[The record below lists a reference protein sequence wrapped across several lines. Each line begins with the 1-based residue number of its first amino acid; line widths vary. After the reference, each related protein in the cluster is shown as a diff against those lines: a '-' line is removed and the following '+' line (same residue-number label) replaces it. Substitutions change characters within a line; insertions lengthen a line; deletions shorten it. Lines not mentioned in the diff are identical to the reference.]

1 MVLPDFIRKLLD
13 ERGIITEEEK
23 STFLL
28 PDFLQGTHNA
38 FLLAGVRTAAL
49 RVVQAGE
56 RKEKVAIYADFDADG
71 IPGAVVL
78 HDFFVKIGVQ
88 PTVYIPHRHH
98 EGYGLHPAAIEK
110 LHEQGITL
118 LITVDV
124 GISGHAGALR
134 AQELGI
140 DLIITDHHEL
150 PAELPAAYA
159 IVHPRLISQETKA
172 PYPFVHLCG
181 AAVAFKVVQAALAAG
196 REQKIAAYLSIP
208 EGWEKWLLDMV
219 GIATL
224 SDMVPLKGENRVLAS
239 FGLMVLRKSPRKG
252 LRALCK
258 KNRIDQRTLTEED
271 IGFTITPRINAAS
284 RMDEPELAFRLLA
297 TQDADEADVLA
308 ATLEKLNTKRK
319 GAVASVVKVARAKVL
334 ERHPDDFVA
343 VVGDPSWKPALLGL
357 AANSLLDG
365 RKGVVCLWGR
375 DGTGI
380 LKGSCRSDG
389 SVHVTEMFAAAGVA
403 LEESGGHAC
412 AGGFSVSLDEVHTL
426 HTHFSRVA
434 RTGPAAPATVS
445 VPHAIHPRELT
456 YALYESL
463 RILAPFGVG
472 NEKPQLELP
481 DVLIEE
487 VRIFGKE
494 GNHTEIIVS
503 KDGYRIRAF
512 QFFKTPDDFTKLPAV
527 GETCTLRGSV
537 ERDQF
542 KGVRKVALRTVDV
555 L

>member
-1 MVLPDFIRKLLD
+1 MVLPDFLTKLLN
-13 ERGIITEEEK
+13 ERGFVSDVEK
-23 STFLL
+23 DVFLSPDFNRGTHSTFLL
-28 PDFLQGTHNA
+28 ADVRRAAERILMAHTHH
-38 FLLAGVRTAAL
+38 
-49 RVVQAGE
+49 E
-56 RKEKVAIYADFDADG
+56 SIAIYADFDADG

-78 HDFFVKIGVQ
+78 HDLFKKLGITPLVH
-88 PTVYIPHRHH
+88 IPHRHN
-98 EGYGLHPAAIEK
+98 EGYGLHPAAVDT
-110 LHEQGITL
+110 LHAQGVTL
-118 LITVDV
+118 IISVDV

-134 AQELGI
+134 AKERGI

-150 PAELPAAYA
+150 PAELPVACA
-159 IVHPRLISQETKA
+159 IVHPRLICAETKE
-172 PYPFVHLCG
+172 PYPFPHLCG
-181 AAVAFKVVQAALAAG
+181 AAVAFKLVQAVLAVG
-196 REQKIAAYLSIP
+196 REQEHASCIAIP

-224 SDMVPLKGENRVLAS
+224 SDMVPLVGENRVLAHY
-239 FGLMVLRKSPRKG
+239 GLTVLRKSPRKG

-258 KNRIDQRTLTEED
+258 KNRIDQSTITEED

-297 TQDADEADVLA
+297 TADADEADMLA

-319 GAVASVVKVARAKVL
+319 GAVASVVKIARAKVQ
-334 ERHPDDFVA
+334 ERHPHDFVA
-343 VVGDPSWKPALLGL
+343 VVGDPSWKPSLLGL
-357 AANSLLDG
+357 AANSLLEG
-365 RKGVVCLWGR
+365 RAGVVCLWGR
-375 DGTGI
+375 DGTGV

-412 AGGFSVSLDEVHTL
+412 AGGFSVSHDAVHTL

-434 RTGPAAPATVS
+434 RTIPAAPVMAAA
-445 VPHAIHPRELT
+445 HAIHPKELT
-456 YALYESL
+456 YTLYESL
-463 RILAPFGVG
+463 RVLAPFGVG

-494 GNHTEIIVS
+494 GNHTEILVS

-512 QFFKTPDDFTKLPAV
+512 QFFKTPDEFTRPPAV
-527 GETCTLRGSV
+527 GEYCTLIGSV

-542 KGVRKVALRTVDV
+542 KGFRKVALRTVDV
-555 L
+555 R

>member
-13 ERGIITEEEK
+13 ERGMATDEEK
-23 STFLL
+23 AVFLT
-28 PDFLQGTHNA
+28 PDFSQGTHSA
-38 FLLAGVRTAAL
+38 LLLAGVQAAAW

-56 RKEKVAIYADFDADG
+56 RKEKVAVYGDFDADG
-71 IPGAVVL
+71 IPGAVIL
-78 HDFFVKIGVQ
+78 HDFFVKIGTQ
-88 PTVYIPHRHH
+88 PIIYIPHRHN

-110 LHEQGITL
+110 LHEQGVTL
-118 LITVDV
+118 IITVDV

-134 AQELGI
+134 AKELGI
-140 DLIITDHHEL
+140 DLIITDHHEV

-159 IVHPRLISQETKA
+159 IVHPRLICGETKA
-172 PYPFVHLCG
+172 QYPFVHLCG
-181 AAVAFKVVQAALAAG
+181 AAVAFKLVQAAIAVG
-196 REQKIAAYLSIP
+196 REQNIPTYLAIP

-224 SDMVPLKGENRVLAS
+224 SDMVPLVGENRVLAS

-252 LRALCK
+252 VRALCK
-258 KNRIDQRTLTEED
+258 KNRIDQRSITEED

-297 TQDADEADVLA
+297 TQDGDEADVLA

-375 DGTGI
+375 DGTGT

-426 HTHFSRVA
+426 HAHFSQVA
-434 RTGPAAPATVS
+434 RTVPAARATVS

-487 VRIFGKE
+487 VRVFGKE

-527 GETCTLRGSV
+527 GDTCTLQGSV

-542 KGVRKVALRTVDV
+542 KGLRKVALRTVDV
-555 L
+555 R